1 MATWFWSN
9 SHTFHTSE
17 TGFVGSYFTATEDTV
32 LVNGYVDDTYLHQ
45 FYFNGSL
52 SQSSQ
57 GSSSGD
63 VLNNISIG
71 SWYNT
76 AENSDAV
83 IYEILFFDRNLNI
96 EKYKVNYYL
105 SKKWEL
111 GDSVDS
117 DGDGYLDSFEES
129 INTSPIDSSSP
140 SADFSD
146 EVDTQIGESS
156 ELDSIEG
163 NLALWLDASNIN
175 FSRNNGL
182 NENDEINNW
191 LDLSGNKNHA
201 ISDEG
206 TSLYALNNNYPV
218 VRFSNNSY
226 KITNSSTLE
235 FNHDYTIIY
244 VMFGYSDGIILS
256 KVKDGADKQ
265 FIISNQQYDYENNSG
280 NFAWKW
286 DDTGISTHIRSFNFL
301 DGTISTSSFEFKE
314 NGTDVNLTTT
324 GTFYEVDTVTND
336 LYIGKLGGSYTNSAN
351 LNGDFAEILIFN
363 QSLTDDEITK
373 INYYLSK
380 KWGLEAS
387 VDSDG
392 DSFTDSQEEAEG
404 TSPLNPNDFPITID
418 FSDTVDSIVNYSTGL
433 ESVETTMTL
442 WLDASN
448 IDTTMNSTLNSGDA
462 ITRWI
467 DLSGSGNNMS
477 RSASDTN
484 VSSTSSGTDTYI
496 TFNGDSLVGEITNPI
511 SDDQSY
517 FVVIKNRSTDSLA
530 GIITH
535 DGFGGIYAN
544 GGSYYVIDGSGGSAN
559 NSSNTGSAPD
569 EWGIIYADYETNS
582 TSGTSIYF
590 NGQIQENHT
599 GTGATISAGNNVQI
613 GGRTW
618 DGYNN
623 RLFLGDIA
631 EIIVL
636 SKKAS
641 DLEQLKLIIT
651 FQKNGD
657 LKIQLIVMAMAF

>member
-1 MATWFWSN
+1 M
-9 SHTFHTSE
+9 
-17 TGFVGSYFTATEDTV
+17 
-32 LVNGYVDDTYLHQ
+32 
-45 FYFNGSL
+45 
-52 SQSSQ
+52 
-57 GSSSGD
+57 
-63 VLNNISIG
+63 
-71 SWYNT
+71 
-76 AENSDAV
+76 
-83 IYEILFFDRNLNI
+83 
-96 EKYKVNYYL
+96 

-380 KWGLEAS
+380 KMG
-387 VDSDG
+387 
-392 DSFTDSQEEAEG
+392 
-404 TSPLNPNDFPITID
+404 I
-418 FSDTVDSIVNYSTGL
+418 
-433 ESVETTMTL
+433 
-442 WLDASN
+442 
-448 IDTTMNSTLNSGDA
+448 
-462 ITRWI
+462 
-467 DLSGSGNNMS
+467 
-477 RSASDTN
+477 RS
-484 VSSTSSGTDTYI
+484 
-496 TFNGDSLVGEITNPI
+496 
-511 SDDQSY
+511 
-517 FVVIKNRSTDSLA
+517 
-530 GIITH
+530 
-535 DGFGGIYAN
+535 
-544 GGSYYVIDGSGGSAN
+544 
-559 NSSNTGSAPD
+559 
-569 EWGIIYADYETNS
+569 
-582 TSGTSIYF
+582 
-590 NGQIQENHT
+590 
-599 GTGATISAGNNVQI
+599 
-613 GGRTW
+613 
-618 DGYNN
+618 
-623 RLFLGDIA
+623 
-631 EIIVL
+631 
-636 SKKAS
+636 
-641 DLEQLKLIIT
+641 
-651 FQKNGD
+651 
-657 LKIQLIVMAMAF
+657 